1 VWPPARYEQLA
12 KNQSYLFKVNII
24 ADDIV
29 IWVTPKNDS
38 YTHRDAWE
46 VIRSNCPRDIWLTG
60 GVLFGFLLLFL
71 GKSSSCGWLSKIAS
85 LPVTAC

>member
-38 YTHRDAWE
+38 YVTTYIFSLICYLA
-46 VIRSNCPRDIWLTG
+46 CF
-60 GVLFGFLLLFL
+60 VL
-71 GKSSSCGWLSKIAS
+71 
-85 LPVTAC
+85 